1 MKKIFRYMFAV
12 VAGIAALT
20 ACTNEPEEEG
30 VTPDVPSTSEYVIV
44 KVGMHEVN
52 RSFTDAEGIKWNVG
66 DQIKY
71 AGGVVLTSEAL
82 TAEDIEDEGY
92 TANFKFPAAL
102 NEVNRT
108 GWFSS
113 TKNHPS
119 NNDQVEFTLGTG
131 NGNIYSQAAA
141 GEMNARYLFLHS
153 GTGLINI
160 TKDVAPEVKM
170 DIAGSIFRIM
180 PYTELYNDEEIKSV
194 ELTGKNAN
202 GIVGTVAYD
211 RGAGSYR
218 GVNDINWQK
227 SNLVR
232 ISLEEPFALTNAN
245 SRETSKGIY
254 MALART
260 TEAAP
265 IEGYIYTVKTNKAT
279 YTFSSD
285 ENLVIGENEVKNVY
299 LKLENGTRV
308 DDTARKGDLQYLGDL
323 NAALSL
329 LSYEGVTDKDGGY
342 WYAQTKDSGSDDWV
356 GRDGADNTA
365 YYDSVVFEC
374 IDNATGEVADWLS
387 VVYGGNGGTHWMIT
401 ATPNEATA
409 ERSATVTATFPEFV
423 NGYYIVENCKTKT
436 VTITQQGY
444 SLQKTLGFYG
454 GIGDKTISGAGVDK
468 QSLGYC
474 VITVNDVYA
483 EDWDNDS
490 HNEQE
495 LYGGVVIECR
505 DGGAAAPIVDWLT
518 VEYGKNAEG
527 KFNSIH
533 LVATAS
539 ANNTGTTRQALVCC
553 TYNAPEGYKFE
564 GGAKSYFRQFLVT
577 QPSDS
582 GVKDVEF
589 WGGLA
594 DNYNHDAN
602 AQQDWGLSYWVI
614 NVDGATATDWGGDSH
629 NEQLLY
635 GSAEFKC
642 YDYTNGVR
650 GEEIDWVTV
659 EYKRNAEGKVIDTWW
674 LADIEANTG
683 AARAAEIVC
692 TWPELEGYSYK
703 NGQNVKSTIIR
714 QAGTTTGD
722 DEGGYV
728 EPDPDAPI
736 TEGYTYTVVKN
747 NGNGVGAIFGMPI
760 GGANGA
766 DFRIENIKLNG
777 EAVTLTQTMANE
789 VIATVFKNVDER
801 PAAAEYDGYSFATNH
816 IYMNLVS
823 MNGSTMEVGI
833 ATTPDSQGHITR
845 LTWYNSKGEEGGYW
859 YVFVP

>member
-30 VTPDVPSTSEYVIV
+30 ITPDVPSTSEYVIV

-66 DQIKY
+66 DQLY
-71 AGGVVLTSEAL
+71 FGGAGNPIISEAL
-82 TAEDIEDEGY
+82 AAEDIISDGY
-92 TANFKFPAAL
+92 EANFRFPALL

-108 GWFSS
+108 GWFVFHS
-113 TKNHPS
+113 TRNVAEV
-119 NNDQVEFTLGTG
+119 DFTLNRAGG
-131 NGNIYSQAAA
+131 NVYSQTEA
-141 GEMNARYLFLHS
+141 GVMNSNYVFLHS
-153 GTGLINI
+153 GTGLVNI
-160 TKDVAPEVKM
+160 TKDESPVVKM
-170 DIAGSIFRIM
+170 DVVGSIFRIL
-180 PYTELYNDEEIKSV
+180 PYTETYNNEKITSV
-194 ELTGKNAN
+194 ELSTNN
-202 GIVGTVAYD
+202 GALIVGTAIYN
-211 RGAGSYR
+211 RGNNEYAGIHQGWGERYP
-218 GVNDINWQK
+218 N
-227 SNLVR
+227 VR
-232 ISLEEPFALTNAN
+232 VSLDEPFALTNAN
-245 SRETSKGIY
+245 SRENSKGIY
-254 MALART
+254 MAIART
-260 TEAAP
+260 TETNP
-265 IEGYIYTVKTNKAT
+265 IEGYTYTVKTNVAT

-285 ENLVIGENEVKNVY
+285 DNLVVGENEVKNVY

-308 DDTARKGDLQYLGDL
+308 DDAARKGELQYVGDL
-323 NAALSL
+323 NDASSKLS
-329 LSYEGVTDKDGGY
+329 SDGTTNKDGGY
-342 WYAQTKDSGSDDWV
+342 WYAETKDSGSDTWV
-356 GRDGADNTA
+356 KKVNAANVD
-365 YYDSVVFEC
+365 YYSSVEFEC
-374 IDNATGEVADWLS
+374 IDNATGEVADWLT
-387 VVYGGNGGTHWMIT
+387 VVYGGNEGCHWMIT
-401 ATPNEATA
+401 ATANTTTE

-423 NGYYIVENCKTKT
+423 NGYYTVENCKTKT

-527 KFNSIH
+527 KFNSTH

-539 ANNTGTTRQALVCC
+539 ANNTGTTRRALVCC
-553 TYNAPEGYKFE
+553 TYNAPEGYEFE

-692 TWPELEGYSYK
+692 TWPELEGYTYK

-736 TEGYTYTVVKN
+736 TEGYTYTVVQN
-747 NGNGVGAIFGMPI
+747 NGNPTGAIFGMPV
-760 GGANGA
+760 GGKNGA

-801 PAAAEYDGYSFATNH
+801 PAADYDGYSFATNH

-845 LTWYNSKGEEGGYW
+845 LTWYNSNGEEGGYW

>member
-30 VTPDVPSTSEYVIV
+30 VTPDAPSTSEYVIV

-66 DQIKY
+66 DQLY
-71 AGGVVLTSEAL
+71 FGGAGNPIISEAL
-82 TAEDIEDEGY
+82 AAEDIISDGY
-92 TANFKFPAAL
+92 KANFRFPALL

-108 GWFSS
+108 GWFVFHS
-113 TKNHPS
+113 TRNVAEVDFAL
-119 NNDQVEFTLGTG
+119 NQAGG
-131 NGNIYSQAAA
+131 NVYSQTEA
-141 GEMNARYLFLHS
+141 GVMNSNYVFLHS

-160 TKDVAPEVKM
+160 TKDEAPVVTM
-170 DIAGSIFRIM
+170 DVVGSIFRIL
-180 PYTELYNDEEIKSV
+180 PYTETYNNEKITSV
-194 ELTGKNAN
+194 ELSTNN
-202 GIVGTVAYD
+202 GALIVGTAIYN
-211 RGAGSYR
+211 RGNNEYAGIHQGWGERYP
-218 GVNDINWQK
+218 N
-227 SNLVR
+227 VR
-232 ISLEEPFALTNAN
+232 VSLDEPFALTNAN

-254 MALART
+254 MAIART
-260 TEAAP
+260 TETNP
-265 IEGYIYTVKTNKAT
+265 IEGYTYTVKTNVAT

-285 ENLVIGENEVKNVY
+285 DNLVVGENEVKNVY

-308 DDTARKGDLQYLGDL
+308 DDAARKGELQYVGDL
-323 NAALSL
+323 NDASSKLS
-329 LSYEGVTDKDGGY
+329 SDGTTNKDGGY
-342 WYAQTKDSGSDDWV
+342 WYAETKDSGSDTWV
-356 GRDGADNTA
+356 KKVNAANVD
-365 YYDSVVFEC
+365 YYSSVEFEC
-374 IDNATGEVADWLS
+374 IDNATGEVADWLT
-387 VVYGGNGGTHWMIT
+387 VVYGGNEGCHWMIT
-401 ATPNEATA
+401 ATANTTTE

-423 NGYYIVENCKTKT
+423 NGYYTVENCKTKT

-454 GIGDKTISGAGVDK
+454 SIGDKTISGAGVDK

-527 KFNSIH
+527 KFNSTH

-553 TYNAPEGYKFE
+553 TYNAPEGYEFA
-564 GGAKSYFRQFLVT
+564 GGAKSSFRQFFVT
-577 QPSDS
+577 QPANS
-582 GVKDVEF
+582 GVRVVEF
-589 WGGLA
+589 WGGIGA
-594 DNYNHDAN
+594 EYNHDAS

-692 TWPELEGYSYK
+692 TWPELEGYTYK

-736 TEGYTYTVVKN
+736 TEGYTYTVVQN
-747 NGNGVGAIFGMPI
+747 NGNPTGAIFGMPV
-760 GGANGA
+760 GGKNGA

-801 PAAAEYDGYSFATNH
+801 PAADYDGYSFATNH

-845 LTWYNSKGEEGGYW
+845 LTWYNSNGEEGGYW